1 MEACYAVDFGTSNS
15 LLAVCY
21 ENGEHQ
27 LVEMDSKNENDKY
40 TLRSIFYTLDQKK
53 WVYGIDAIEQ
63 YTENAAE
70 GRLFRSIKKFLPEAS
85 FKGTSI
91 GGSFY
96 SIEKLISIFLT
107 EMKKRADEKLG
118 LDVKKILLGRPA
130 VFSLVKEEHELA
142 IERLKK
148 AAEMSGFTEVE
159 FCPEPVAAANQFK
172 TELDDRKLVLVAD
185 FGGGTS
191 DFTILYLDKDG
202 FESKDVLSVGGINV
216 AGDRYD
222 GAIMRE
228 FIAPHFG
235 TEITYQLP
243 MSNNLQSLPKA
254 LKKKLNS
261 PADMGFLAQSD
272 IKDFFLKTQRY
283 SFDPVQSQKL
293 DQLFILIDERLGYS
307 VFKDI
312 ESTKKSF
319 SDLDIASYEYHDNGI
334 DISERINYSDYEKGS
349 KKRNRSHYE
358 GS

>member
-1 MEACYAVDFGTSNS
+1 M
-15 LLAVCY
+15 
-21 ENGEHQ
+21 
-27 LVEMDSKNENDKY
+27 
-40 TLRSIFYTLDQKK
+40 RSIFYTLDQKK

-148 AAEMSGFTEVE
+148 AAVMSGFTEVE

-202 FESKDVLSVGGINV
+202 FESKEVLSVGGINV

-228 FIAPHFG
+228 FIARIL
-235 TEITYQLP
+235 E
-243 MSNNLQSLPKA
+243 
-254 LKKKLNS
+254 LKS
-261 PADMGFLAQSD
+261 P
-272 IKDFFLKTQRY
+272 
-283 SFDPVQSQKL
+283 
-293 DQLFILIDERLGYS
+293 
-307 VFKDI
+307 
-312 ESTKKSF
+312 
-319 SDLDIASYEYHDNGI
+319 
-334 DISERINYSDYEKGS
+334 IN
-349 KKRNRSHYE
+349 
-358 GS
+358 